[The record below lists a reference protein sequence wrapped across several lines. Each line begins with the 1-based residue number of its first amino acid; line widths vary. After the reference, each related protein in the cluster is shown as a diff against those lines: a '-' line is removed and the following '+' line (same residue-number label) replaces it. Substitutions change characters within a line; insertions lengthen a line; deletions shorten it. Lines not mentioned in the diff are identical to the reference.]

1 MHFHQ
6 KIHEYLLNY
15 RNTIDPSF
23 NFMVRQRASKKD
35 KNFLGGKFAHGL
47 VFQGNNNYCFVGIV
61 NRSGGANATRSVGL
75 VFKPTE
81 NKFRVLLE
89 IVFPGETN
97 QELIR
102 FYKNLASKFNDVKWD
117 PKGIRAYKNIGEFK
131 IDNPELIYNWLNINY
146 PIIQQTVL
154 ESGIDDLI
162 PSDDKFDELQL
173 NLKNKLKEASKEVKS
188 SDNIKSETIREKFS
202 NWLRGIENSNKIN
215 SYLCAIDILNE
226 TLGKDI
232 YLEKNIA
239 ILTLLYQDLIENQRD
254 KKGKYFYASAP
265 SYGNNGFYSASV
277 KAFIEFLKEGH
288 GRKAKT
294 KSVNNFSNQSKN
306 QIFYGPPG
314 TGKTYNTVTEAVA
327 IIQNKTFDEVKA
339 VDRQIVKKDFDT
351 LSKRKQVMFTTFHQ
365 SMSYEDFVEGIK
377 PVIVDDTEKDNQDIS
392 YEIQGGIFKQ
402 AAARAA
408 YYSYKEFHIESN
420 SGYTYSQLYEAFIEM
435 AREKI
440 AKEAFF
446 TCETKTGSFVEIFRV
461 NKNDSIHAR
470 AEGSLVTHVA
480 PLTKENIQKLYDTY
494 KSVNEIN
501 HLQEV
506 RDVVGVTPRTTEFY
520 AVFKALLNF
529 EKNDFESN
537 NENEELKEIDLTDEE
552 ILLQFDSGVFTEMS
566 RKFGSESSRVVLVVD
581 EINRGNVSAI
591 FGELI
596 TLLEEDKR
604 LGEANELVIT
614 LPYSKGQFSVPSNL
628 YIVGTMN
635 TADRS
640 VEALDTALRRRF
652 EFKEMMPDYT
662 VIKNEKVG
670 DYNLSDVLET
680 INQRIELLID
690 RDHTIGHS
698 YFVNVNTQQK
708 LVSAFK
714 NKIAPLLQEYFYGD
728 YGKIGLVLGKGFV
741 KRRKNEG
748 LKFSSFKYEGKDEFV
763 TPTFLMKTIDES
775 NIIEALKQLLET
787 KEK

>member
-6 KIHEYLLNY
+6 IIHQHLTNY
-15 RNTIDPSF
+15 RNQNDKTF
-23 NFMVRQRASKKD
+23 NFMVRQRASTKD
-35 KNFLGGKFAHGL
+35 KHFVGGKFAHGL
-47 VFQGNNNYCFVGIV
+47 VFQGNNDYCFVGLV

-75 VFKPTE
+75 VFKPVADGFIV
-81 NKFRVLLE
+81 NFD
-89 IVFPGETN
+89 IVFPGEEN

-102 FYKNLASKFNDVKWD
+102 FYKNLASKFEDVKWD
-117 PKGIRAYKNIGEFK
+117 PKGTRAYKTIGEFSK
-131 IDNPELIYNWLNINY
+131 DKPDLIYKWLNDNY
-146 PIIQQTVL
+146 PIIQQTAL
-154 ESGIDDLI
+154 ESGIEGLI
-162 PSDDKFDELQL
+162 PNEEKFNELQS
-173 NLKNKLKEASKEVKS
+173 NLVKKLKEASEAVNS
-188 SDNIKSETIREKFS
+188 HLTNIE
-202 NWLRGIENSNKIN
+202 
-215 SYLCAIDILNE
+215 
-226 TLGKDI
+226 
-232 YLEKNIA
+232 
-239 ILTLLYQDLIENQRD
+239 
-254 KKGKYFYASAP
+254 
-265 SYGNNGFYSASV
+265 
-277 KAFIEFLKEGH
+277 LKEKPSDATSIYGI
-288 GRKAKT
+288 KKL
-294 KSVNNFSNQSKN
+294 N
-306 QIFYGPPG
+306 QILYGPPG
-314 TGKTYNTVTEAVA
+314 TGKTYNTITEAVA
-327 IIQNKTFDEVKA
+327 IIQNKTFDEVKY
-339 VDRQIVKKDFDT
+339 VDRKIVKKDFDN
-351 LSKRKQVMFTTFHQ
+351 LSKKKQVQFTTFHQ

-377 PVIVDDTEKDNQDIS
+377 PVIIDDTEKDNQDIS

-440 AKEAFF
+440 AEKTFF
-446 TCETKTGSFVEIFRV
+446 TCATKTGSFVEIFRV

-494 KSVNEIN
+494 KSVDAIN

-520 AVFKALLNF
+520 AIFKALLNF
-529 EKNDFESN
+529 EKNDFEPN

-566 RKFGSESSRVVLVVD
+566 RKFGSKSSRVVLVID

-652 EFKEMMPDYT
+652 EFKEMMPDYS
-662 VIKNEKVG
+662 VIEDEIVEDIKLSKV
-670 DYNLSDVLET
+670 LKT

-698 YFVNVNTQQK
+698 YFVNVNTTK
-708 LVSAFK
+708 GLANAFN
-714 NKIAPLLQEYFYGD
+714 NKIVPLLQEYFYGD
-728 YGKIGLVLGKGFV
+728 YGKIGLVLGKGFIE
-741 KRRKNEG
+741 KIKNDTIE
-748 LKFSSFKYEGKDEFV
+748 FASFDYENANDFK
-763 TPTFLMKTIDES
+763 TPTFVLKPVANTAV
-775 NIIEALKQLLET
+775 IEAVNILLGNLEEQ
-787 KEK
+787 KVS